1 MTRWARRPSALTS
14 AARPTTRVAS
24 LRARRPSRVRE
35 VVELE
40 GARPFFPEERP
51 GELVQH
57 LRRFWEDVNAR

>member
-1 MTRWARRPSALTS
+1 M
-14 AARPTTRVAS
+14 
-24 LRARRPSRVRE
+24 RARRPSRVRE